1 MKESQVVKIYKSDR
15 GFEVH
20 NLITHLK
27 VRTHSSL
34 QDALDHAGFICGFYG
49 EKVKDY
55 SSISVA
61 RKQELFGWLD
71 YNALSEDDVLTCV
84 SPE

>member
-1 MKESQVVKIYKSDR
+1 MKARIAKVVKSEK

-20 NLITHLK
+20 NLITNLK

-55 SSISVA
+55 SPLSAA
-61 RKQELFGWLD
+61 RKLELFGWLD
-71 YNALSEDDVLTCV
+71 YNALSEDDILA
-84 SPE
+84 

>member
-1 MKESQVVKIYKSDR
+1 MRAQVAKVVKSER

-20 NLITHLK
+20 NLITNLK
-27 VRTHSSL
+27 VRTHSCL

-55 SSISVA
+55 SPISAA
-61 RKQELFGWLD
+61 RKQELFDWLD
-71 YNALSEDDVLTCV
+71 YNALSEDDILA
-84 SPE
+84 

>member
-1 MKESQVVKIYKSDR
+1 MKTSKYAKVVKGDK

-20 NLITHLK
+20 NLLTNLK

-34 QDALDHAGFICGFYG
+34 QDALDHAGFMCSFYG

-55 SSISVA
+55 TTLTAA

-71 YNALSEDDVLTCV
+71 YNALSEDDVLG
-84 SPE
+84 

>member
-1 MKESQVVKIYKSDR
+1 MRAQVAKVVKSER

-20 NLITHLK
+20 NLITNLK
-27 VRTHSSL
+27 VRTHSCL
-34 QDALDHAGFICGFYG
+34 QDALDHAGFICFAYG

-55 SSISVA
+55 SPISVA

-71 YNALSEDDVLTCV
+71 YNALSEDDILG
-84 SPE
+84 